1 MNSPKRSVGGASALF
16 AAAVLGL
23 CSFTAFASD
32 ERPQADDQ
40 CVAKCDEA
48 SDKCMTEAGTNASK
62 QRACDQA
69 YDECLRKCG

>member
-1 MNSPKRSVGGASALF
+1 MMSRKRVGTGAGLV

-23 CSFTAFASD
+23 WGSMAVAQD
-32 ERPQADDQ
+32 EPKADDQ

-48 SDKCMTEAGTNASK
+48 SDKCMSEAGGDGGK
-62 QRACDQA
+62 QRACDRA